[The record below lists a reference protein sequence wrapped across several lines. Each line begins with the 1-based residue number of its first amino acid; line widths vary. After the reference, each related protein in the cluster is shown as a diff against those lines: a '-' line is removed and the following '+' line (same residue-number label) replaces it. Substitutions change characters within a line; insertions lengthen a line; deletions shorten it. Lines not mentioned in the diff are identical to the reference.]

1 MNIPFLDLRKFKEP
15 QNLLKYYTPWSFI
28 MDDGVCLLKNGAVM
42 ATYRVEYP
50 DLESSSAPEIASMAS
65 LFNRSAMTLSQNEG
79 WALFFD
85 VRRFK
90 TKDYPAGEFSNLAGW
105 LIDRKEPKT
114 TTTSA
119 STLRLNITSP
129 SYTSFR
135 ATSIQ
140 RPLPSSSRR
149 RTMLRKTERR
159 AFSVRKETFLKS
171 RRK

>member
-1 MNIPFLDLRKFKEP
+1 
-15 QNLLKYYTPWSFI
+15 

-105 LIDRKEPKT
+105 LIDQKRAENYHNFGEHFT
-114 TTTSA
+114 TEYY
-119 STLRLNITSP
+119 ITFV
-129 SYTSFR
+129 Y
-135 ATSIQ
+135 Q
-140 RPLPSSSRR
+140 LPSDIDSKASS
-149 RTMLRKTERR
+149 LIFKKKDN
-159 AFSVRKETFLKS
+159 APKNGKKS
-171 RRK
+171 LF